1 MEWVQ
6 SIPNEAINFNQV
18 KNYKMTKEQVMKE
31 LEQKGSASIKKILLN
46 HGANGNLFGVK
57 VGDLKAIQKKVKR
70 DHELAMSL
78 YATGNYDAMYL
89 AGLIADESKM
99 SKKDIEQWAERSQ
112 SNGISEYTVAWVAAE
127 SDFGWE
133 LGMKWIDSPI
143 EKIASAGWNTL
154 SGVIAMKPDNELDIV
169 TIKKLLQRIVKEI
182 HSAPNRVRYTM
193 NGFIIGV
200 GGYIKDL
207 TKEAI
212 ETAKKVGDV
221 YVDMGGTACKVPA
234 ASDYIKKMEAK
245 GYIGKKK
252 KTVKC

>member
-1 MEWVQ
+1 
-6 SIPNEAINFNQV
+6 
-18 KNYKMTKEQVMKE
+18 MTTEQVMKE
-31 LEQKGSASIKKILLN
+31 LEKKGSASVKKIFLN
-46 HGANGNLFGVK
+46 HGAKEPMYGVK
-57 VGDLKAIQKKVKR
+57 VGDLKVIQKKVKK

-78 YATGNYDAMYL
+78 YNTGNYDAMYL

-99 SKKDIEQWAERSQ
+99 SRKDIEQWAEKATSD
-112 SNGISEYTVAWVAAE
+112 GISEYTVAWVAAE
-127 SDFGWE
+127 SKYGWE
-133 LGMKWIDSPI
+133 LGMKWIDSSK

-154 SGVIAMKPDNELDIV
+154 AGVIAMKPDSELDIP
-169 TIKKLLQRIVKEI
+169 TIKKLLQRIIKEI

-193 NGFIIGV
+193 NGFIVGV
-200 GGYIKDL
+200 GGYIKEL

-234 ASDYIKKMEAK
+234 AAEYIKKMEVK